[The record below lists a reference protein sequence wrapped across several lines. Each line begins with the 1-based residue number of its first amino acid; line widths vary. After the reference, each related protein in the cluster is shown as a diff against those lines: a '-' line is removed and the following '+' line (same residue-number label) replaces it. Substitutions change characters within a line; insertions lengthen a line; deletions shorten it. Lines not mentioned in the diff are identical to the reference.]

1 MTASPSSTLVA
12 DSLSREFAEFA
23 AGLQYEQLPA
33 SAVEGAKKTLLDS
46 IGVTLAAS
54 GAEPAVRPVI
64 DLVREGGGRPESTV
78 LGSGVRASAT
88 EAAFANGAMAHS
100 LNYDDQTP
108 WGQHSSSSVV
118 PAVLAVAERVG
129 AVSGRDLIAAVA
141 VGQDLFARL
150 RCNVGWKQDWNL
162 STVLGSFAATAA
174 AGRLLRLTPEQL
186 SHAFGIASM
195 QAGGVME
202 LVTGLG
208 SQLGGLY
215 GGFPAR
221 AAVTSALLAQ
231 KGTTGHPAVF
241 DGPLG
246 VFAAYFGGNYDRGA
260 MVADLGVDFKGS
272 YTLYK
277 PWAAIGTAH
286 SHIHAMIDVV
296 TRDDLQ
302 VRDID
307 EIMVYVGDCHEAL
320 CAPLPERRAP
330 STLLDARFSLPFLVS
345 VAAVRRGMR
354 VADLTAETLTDPTVL
369 NLAQRIVP
377 VSDPALDWKLE
388 LPHGRIEVVM
398 RDGRRIVAIGNDV
411 PGSAAAPLTWN
422 DLTTKFADCAAAAA
436 VPPSPRAVCQLQDLI
451 QNLEALDD
459 VTILVRLLAGSA
471 DN

>member
-1 MTASPSSTLVA
+1 MTASPPETA
-12 DSLSREFAEFA
+12 IAGDLSRQLAEFA
-23 AGLQYEQLPA
+23 AAIEYQHLPK
-33 SAVEGAKKTLLDS
+33 SAVTGAKKTLLDS

-54 GAEPAVRPVI
+54 GAEPAVRPVVN
-64 DLVREGGGRPESTV
+64 LVRESGGRQVATV
-78 LGSGVRASAT
+78 LGCGFRAPAT

-150 RCNVGWKQDWNL
+150 RCNVSWKQDWNL
-162 STVLGSFAATAA
+162 STVLGAFAATAA
-174 AGRLLRLTPEQL
+174 AGRLLRLTPGQL
-186 SHAFGIASM
+186 THAFGVASM

-215 GGFPAR
+215 AGFPAR
-221 AAVTSALLAQ
+221 AAVTAALLAQ
-231 KGTTGHPAVF
+231 KGTTGHQAVF
-241 DGPLG
+241 EGRLG
-246 VFAAYFGGNYDRGA
+246 FFAAYFGGKYDRAA

-296 TRDDLQ
+296 TRHDLQ
-302 VRDID
+302 VRDIND
-307 EIMVYVGDCHEAL
+307 ITVYVGDCHEVL
-320 CAPLPERRAP
+320 CAPLQQRRAP

-354 VADLTAETLTDPTVL
+354 VADLTTETLTDPTVL
-369 NLAQRIVP
+369 DLAQRVIP
-377 VSDPALDWKLE
+377 VGDPALDWKLE
-388 LPHGRIEVVM
+388 LPHGRIDVLL
-398 RDGRRIVAIGNDV
+398 RDGRRIVAVGNDV
-411 PGSAAAPLTWN
+411 PGSAAVPLTWT

-436 VPPSPRAVCQLQDLI
+436 VPIPTKAISQVQDMI
-451 QNLEALDD
+451 QNLETLDD
-459 VTILVRLLAGSA
+459 ATVLMRLLTGPA